1 MLIDK
6 LELFFLKIADINS
19 NLKKKIIILAD
30 LLSITFITFAVAFI
44 FNKNEINVVFPISI
58 SFFTIIFLYLLQSY
72 KNITRYLSLKVYLN
86 ILISIILAHLIYE
99 YIFNDEYN
107 FQTYFT
113 NITIVYLWL
122 FLTRQIYKEV
132 HFFLKNKKNSIPIAI
147 YGAGDAGMSLY
158 RSIKHTQYNI
168 KFFIDDSQ
176 SIQNKF
182 IYGKKILSFES
193 FKHQFK
199 NFKIKLVLFCIPS
212 IKNERKRKILNDL
225 LDLGLAIKCTPSLK
239 TLIQNNKKISNLE
252 NVDIEDLL
260 GREKINLQKKT
271 YLDEVLNKTILVTG
285 AGGSIGKELSLQI
298 LQNYPNKIILLDHS
312 ELALFNLKS
321 LIKQNKK
328 FNKIDIYYFPISI
341 INRNRLINIF
351 KEFQIYT
358 VFHAAAYK
366 HVDMMQQNIIDLTI
380 NNIIG
385 TKNLIEVANKF
396 KIYNFILVSTDKAVN
411 PSNYMGLSKKIS
423 EMICYAYLNSR
434 VKLTMVRFGNVIGS
448 SGSVITIF
456 QNQID
461 NSLPLTVT
469 DKQVERYLMS
479 INEAVELILV
489 SCSMEHK
496 NSIYILDMGK
506 PIKILDIAKKM
517 IRLSGKNYSYKKH
530 SDDATLI
537 KFTGLKEGEKL
548 SEELSTKIDNL
559 QKTHHKKI
567 NRINIKSF
575 DKKLFKKYFNH
586 LEKNALEGNLKLLIS
601 YLNKVNDLY

>member
-6 LELFFLKIADINS
+6 LELFFSKIADINS
-19 NLKKKIIILAD
+19 NLKKKIIILID
-30 LLSITFITFAVAFI
+30 LLSIFFITSIIAFI
-44 FNKNEINVVFPISI
+44 FYKNQINIALPIFI
-58 SFFTIIFLYLLQSY
+58 SFLSVLFSYILQSY

-99 YIFNDEYN
+99 YVFNDEYN
-107 FQTYFT
+107 FQIYFT
-113 NITIVYLWL
+113 NITIIYLWL
-122 FLTRQIYKEV
+122 FLIRQIYKEI
-132 HFFLKNKKNSIPIAI
+132 HFFLKNKKKSIPIAI

-168 KFFIDDSQ
+168 KFFIDDSL

-182 IYGKKILSFES
+182 IFGLKVLSFEG

-199 NFKIKLVLFCIPS
+199 KSKINLVLFCIPS
-212 IKNERKRKILNDL
+212 IKNERKRKILNDI
-225 LDLGLAIKCTPSLK
+225 LDLGIAIKCTPSLK
-239 TLIQNNKKISNLE
+239 TLIQNNQKINDLE

-260 GREKINLQKKT
+260 GREKINFQKKI
-271 YLDEVLNKTILVTG
+271 YLNETLNKNILVTG

-298 LQNYPNKIILLDHS
+298 LQNNPNKIILLDHS

-328 FNKIDIYYFPISI
+328 FNKINIFYFPISI
-341 INRNRLINIF
+341 INKKRLINIF
-351 KEFQIYT
+351 KDFQINA

-380 NNIIG
+380 NNMFG
-385 TKNLIEVANKF
+385 TKNLIEISNKF
-396 KIYNFILVSTDKAVN
+396 KINNFTLVSTDKAVN

-434 VKLTMVRFGNVIGS
+434 VKLTVVRFGNVIGS

-461 NSLPLTVT
+461 NSLPFTVT
-469 DKQVERYLMS
+469 YKHVDIYLMS
-479 INEAVELILV
+479 IYEAVELILV
-489 SCSMEHK
+489 YCSMEYK

-517 IRLSGKNYSYKKH
+517 IRLSGKNYSFKKH
-530 SDDATLI
+530 SDDVTLI

-548 SEELSTKIDNL
+548 SEELSTKVDNL

-575 DKKLFKKYFNH
+575 DKKLFKKYINH
-586 LEKNALEGNLKLLIS
+586 LEKNTLEGNLKLLIS
-601 YLNKVNDLY
+601 NLNKVNDLY